1 MVIKILPKRYLPH
14 FLFFLLAMPTAYG
27 STTLVDGI
35 YRVNESASFQVQN
48 NGTSDFVFA
57 WGSNPTYSGI
67 FDPSL
72 ELYVGK
78 SYTFSRT
85 TSNHPF
91 AITKNL
97 PVTGTPGSLS
107 TTSSSTSFFVYL
119 PEVSGAFVSNP
130 GGSDPISWAPT
141 SAEIGTYHYV
151 CTVSGHV
158 SMVGQI
164 TVVPEP
170 STIGL
175 LVVGLSALGL
185 RQRSSPRN

>member
-1 MVIKILPKRYLPH
+1 MVIKVLPKRYLPH
-14 FLFFLLAMPTAYG
+14 FLFFLLAMPTAYS
-27 STTLVDGI
+27 STTLVDGT
-35 YRVNESASFQVQN
+35 YRVVESASFQIQN
-48 NGTSDFVFA
+48 NGASDFVFA

-72 ELYVGK
+72 ELYVGQT
-78 SYTFSRT
+78 YIFNRI
-85 TSNHPF
+85 TSAHPF

-97 PVTGTPGSLS
+97 PVQGAPGSLS
-107 TTSSSTSFFVYL
+107 TTSFNPSSFVYQ

>member
-91 AITKNL
+91 AITKNI

-107 TTSSSTSFFVYL
+107 TTSFNPSSFVYQ

-141 SAEIGTYHYV
+141 SAEIGTYH
-151 CTVSGHV
+151 
-158 SMVGQI
+158 
-164 TVVPEP
+164 
-170 STIGL
+170 
-175 LVVGLSALGL
+175 
-185 RQRSSPRN
+185 